1 MVQIVSSHKS
11 ACLQHAEPELQ
22 KDEGETNVAGE
33 NNSNCYSPLLVIP
46 ISFEHHLVKV
56 PEYSETSPTAPNLM

>member
-46 ISFEHHLVKV
+46 ISFEHHLVQVAK
-56 PEYSETSPTAPNLM
+56 YSETAPTAANLM